1 MSIATTSPFD
11 VPLVDARPKPVTL
24 GRVVAV
30 EFRKFFHTESL
41 RMLMCA
47 CLALIG
53 AMAIGLGLGYT
64 TMFLDVETGQPVYV
78 PWLTSATAIRLLVQ
92 LVFPALIIVPV
103 ASEWTT
109 RSVMTTFTL
118 VPQRGMV
125 VGAKAIVATVVTIV
139 GYGLIAGMAL
149 LTTWTARLTNDIPLT
164 GMWADWGEVGC
175 EFTVWFLT
183 MASAFALA
191 LVVHNSA
198 LSIAIVIGAPMVLQI
213 ISQLGESLMKATEW
227 LNLQTSAALTFQS
240 DDATGVWKL
249 VVATAFWVVLPLVF
263 GTLRTLRR
271 EAA

>member
-1 MSIATTSPFD
+1 MTTATTTRTD
-11 VPLVDARPKPVTL
+11 VPLVETQPKPIAF

-30 EFRKFFHTESL
+30 EFRKFFHTASL

-47 CLALIG
+47 CLALMT

-92 LVFPALIIVPV
+92 LVLPALVIVPV
-103 ASEWTT
+103 ADEWTT

-118 VPQRGMV
+118 VPQRGV
-125 VGAKAIVATVVTIV
+125 VVRAKAIVATVVTLV

-149 LTTWTARLTNDIPLT
+149 LTTWSARLTNGIPLT
-164 GMWADWGEVGC
+164 GMWTDWGEVGC

-191 LVVHNSA
+191 LVIHNSA
-198 LSIAIVIGAPMVLQI
+198 LSIAIVLGAPVVLQI
-213 ISQLGESLMKATEW
+213 ISQLGEIPMKATEW

-249 VVATAFWVVLPLVF
+249 VVATTFWVVLPLIF
-263 GTLRTLRR
+263 GALRTLRR